1 MTEVNTDIKLIIA
14 MFEEV
19 VKAFKKR
26 LRDSK
31 KPYKRPL
38 STIYKVLKA
47 DLKSKDC
54 PFWNAQGW

>member
-1 MTEVNTDIKLIIA
+1 